1 MKRKNDF
8 AAKLLAVCLA
18 LVLAAGMLAVP
29 AMATGAATPSPA
41 NSTVP
46 GDDGGDDTG
55 NGGNA
60 GIASGTPYVTGSW
73 ALRAS
78 CSASSPGRSAA
89 SS

>member
-46 GDDGGDDTG
+46 GGEGGGGGDDTG
-55 NGGNA
+55 NGGNT
-60 GIASGTPYVTGSW
+60 GIASGTPYICLLYTSRCV
-73 ALRAS
+73 
-78 CSASSPGRSAA
+78 
-89 SS
+89 